1 LLDERIRE
9 GIAPVR
15 DRLIGM
21 LLLAA
26 LLHGIVILGIT
37 FGAIGAGRDTAPGIE
52 VLLVGDDVPEAQVNP
67 GAVYVSQRT
76 QIGSGNTKEALAAQ
90 LPSLRRAGDAGGAN
104 SPARARQDAAQ
115 ARESGD
121 GLLATWGPATRVTW
135 VAPPEQVPQS
145 ELPLPSGDAAL
156 DSAGRGQ
163 GDALTLR
170 GATRDELYVTADT
183 RESLLAPYLDA
194 WRQRV
199 ERIGTLNYPS
209 AAQRLG
215 LRGSPV
221 VEVAIRADGGL
232 ISAGIRRSSGHAE
245 IDAAALQILRLAS
258 PFDPFPPDLS
268 GKYASLRFAYEWQF
282 VAGHLARGTV
292 SVP

>member
-9 GIAPVR
+9 GVAPVR

-37 FGAIGAGRDTAPGIE
+37 FGAIGGSRDSAPGIE
-52 VLLVGDDVPEAQVNP
+52 VLLVGDEVPEAQRNAD
-67 GAVYVSQRT
+67 AVYLSQRT
-76 QIGSGNTKEALAAQ
+76 QIGSGNTQEARAAQ
-90 LPSLRRAGDAGGAN
+90 LPSLRRAGDAGSAN
-104 SPARARQDAAQ
+104 SPVGATQAAAQ
-115 ARESGD
+115 SRVAGE

-135 VAPPEQVPQS
+135 LAPSEQSRQPEA
-145 ELPLPSGDAAL
+145 LLLRGDAAV
-156 DSAGRGQ
+156 DSAGRGA

-170 GATRDELYVTADT
+170 GARRDELNVTADT
-183 RESLLAPYLDA
+183 RESLLAPYLDS

-215 LRGSPV
+215 LHGSPV
-221 VEVAIRADGGL
+221 VEVAIRADGSL
-232 ISAGIRRSSGHAE
+232 VSAGIRRSSGHAE

-268 GKYASLRFAYEWQF
+268 AKYGSLRFAYEWQF
-282 VAGHLARGTV
+282 VGGRLAAGTV